1 LGGKLIRKN
10 FMARKPIATSLPDTF
25 LGTLQKGKSV
35 HEFRNKQRIFSQGD
49 AADSVFYLQKGKV
62 KMAVVSKRGK
72 EAVIGMV
79 EPGQFFGESS
89 LVAGHPLRM
98 ASATSIGHSI
108 ILRFEKPA
116 VVRLLHEDTEFA
128 DCFVSYMLARTVRVE
143 EDLVDQLFNST
154 EKRLAR
160 VLLLLANFGQDGK
173 PQTVI
178 PRISQETLAQMVGAS
193 RPRVSSFLNKFRK
206 LGFIEYNGGLKV
218 NSSLLRMALRDS
230 VEPGRRTAS
239 PLLYFPRLFHTEQF
253 LIAAMPAYKRGHLSK
268 VLHDFMRTRESG
280 LGFVAQLTL

>member
-1 LGGKLIRKN
+1 MSHKPTTSTLPESFLEKL
-10 FMARKPIATSLPDTF
+10 
-25 LGTLQKGKSV
+25 LQGKSV

-49 AADSVFYLQKGKV
+49 AADSVFYLQNGKV
-62 KMAVVSKRGK
+62 KMTVVSKRGK

-98 ASATSIGHSI
+98 ASAASIGHST
-108 ILRFEKPA
+108 ILRFEKGA
-116 VVRLLHEDTEFA
+116 VIRLLHEDAKFA
-128 DCFVSYMLARTVRVE
+128 DCFVTYTLARAVRVE

-173 PQTVI
+173 PQAVI
-178 PRISQETLAQMVGAS
+178 PRISQETMAQMVGAS

-206 LGFIEYNGGLKV
+206 LGFIEYNGGLRV
-218 NSSLLRMALRDS
+218 NSSLLRMAL
-230 VEPGRRTAS
+230 
-239 PLLYFPRLFHTEQF
+239 
-253 LIAAMPAYKRGHLSK
+253 
-268 VLHDFMRTRESG
+268 HD
-280 LGFVAQLTL
+280 